1 MGKFKVDMV
10 LLLFIEWK
18 SKKVKKDGNV
28 VDRQFLFVESK
39 IEHSL

>member
-18 SKKVKKDGNV
+18 SKKGQKCDGQVTPFCITKN
-28 VDRQFLFVESK
+28 
-39 IEHSL
+39 